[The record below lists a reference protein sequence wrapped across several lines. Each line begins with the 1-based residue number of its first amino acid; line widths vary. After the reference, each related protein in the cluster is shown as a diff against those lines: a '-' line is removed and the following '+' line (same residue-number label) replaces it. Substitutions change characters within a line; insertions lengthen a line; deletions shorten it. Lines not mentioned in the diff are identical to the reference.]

1 LATRDQR
8 AQLPKPDQTEQLF
21 GAEVVARLACDAG
34 VPETKI
40 PSFGDGLRCA
50 VKAYLRDARRLN
62 AGEIRDAIEH
72 LSRAVEG
79 ALNALEA
86 LPAMERPGAVEVAVK
101 ALLALP
107 TEARALLDR
116 LASATGDNIPGPSDL
131 CDSQKQ
137 YQARISLYGLCGSR
151 AKIVPG
157 KKRPGGK
164 QSEPVVKQKVI
175 SPLVK
180 RGRTPRVDEL
190 VFCAS
195 VGQVYLEAT
204 GRPPGRRSR
213 FPRLMDGI
221 VTALGIKTEWVNID
235 ELLRAYKKIY
245 KKADNNCQ
253 QKNPL

>member
-1 LATRDQR
+1 MATREQR
-8 AQLPKPDQTEQLF
+8 ARLPQPDQTEQLL
-21 GAEVVARLACDAG
+21 GAEVVARLARDAG
-34 VPETKI
+34 VPDTKI

-50 VKAYLRDARRLN
+50 VEAYLRDARRLG

-79 ALNALEA
+79 ALKEHPDAVVEEAVDALA
-86 LPAMERPGAVEVAVK
+86 
-101 ALLALP
+101 ALP
-107 TEARALLDR
+107 TAARALLAR
-116 LASATGDNIPGPSDL
+116 LAAATGDRIPEPFDL
-131 CDSQKQ
+131 RDSQKQ
-137 YQARISLYGLCGSR
+137 YQALVSLYGLCGWR
-151 AKIVPG
+151 AEIVPG

-164 QSEPVVKQKVI
+164 RSRRVAEQKFI

-245 KKADNNCQ
+245 KKADNNCP
-253 QKNPL
+253 QKPPL